1 MSIKPSHLDLW
12 VGDKMIEEFMGIEKP
27 FFNIFFFLKKNLK
40 TTSWVTNIAIYP
52 NTGLIL
58 YQISKEFFFKF
69 YLLYINNLSV
79 YLFLLAIIGR
89 LLDCLE
95 TKIFKIM
102 ATLGVNIAH
111 IAIVRQAR
119 KTIEPDPVQF
129 AFLAELGGADSITV
143 HLREDRRHIQD
154 RDVFLLKKTIKTKLN
169 LEMAATEEML
179 EIAKKTLP
187 DYVTLVPEKREE
199 VTTEGGLDLKS
210 NVQYLKNFVGNLKDS
225 NIEVSAF
232 IDPLGEQI
240 NYSKEIGFDFI
251 ELHTGKY
258 AELSGSEQYKELQR
272 IIESTHLANDL
283 GLVVNAGHGLNYNNV
298 KKIASI
304 NNMNELNIG
313 HSIVAR
319 ALAIGLEKSVR
330 EMKSLITSN

>member
-1 MSIKPSHLDLW
+1 M
-12 VGDKMIEEFMGIEKP
+12 
-27 FFNIFFFLKKNLK
+27 
-40 TTSWVTNIAIYP
+40 T
-52 NTGLIL
+52 
-58 YQISKEFFFKF
+58 
-69 YLLYINNLSV
+69 
-79 YLFLLAIIGR
+79 
-89 LLDCLE
+89 
-95 TKIFKIM
+95 
-102 ATLGVNIAH
+102 TLGVNIDH
-111 IAIVRQAR
+111 IANVRQAR
-119 KTIEPDPVQF
+119 RTVEPDPVQF

-154 RDVFLLKKTIKTKLN
+154 RDVFLLKDTIKTKLN

-179 EIAKKTLP
+179 EIAKKLLP
-187 DYVTLVPEKREE
+187 NYVSLVPEKREE
-199 VTTEGGLDLKS
+199 VTTEGGLDVKN
-210 NVQYLKNFVGNLKDS
+210 NVQYLKNFVAKLNDS

-232 IDPLGEQI
+232 IDPVVEQI
-240 NYSKEIGFDFI
+240 NYSREIGFKFI

-258 AELSGSEQYKELQR
+258 AELSGYEQHKELQR

-283 GLVVNAGHGLNYNNV
+283 GLVVNAGHGLNFNNV

>member
-1 MSIKPSHLDLW
+1 M
-12 VGDKMIEEFMGIEKP
+12 
-27 FFNIFFFLKKNLK
+27 
-40 TTSWVTNIAIYP
+40 T
-52 NTGLIL
+52 
-58 YQISKEFFFKF
+58 
-69 YLLYINNLSV
+69 
-79 YLFLLAIIGR
+79 
-89 LLDCLE
+89 
-95 TKIFKIM
+95 
-102 ATLGVNIAH
+102 TLGVNIDH
-111 IAIVRQAR
+111 IANVRQAR

-154 RDVFLLKKTIKTKLN
+154 RDVFLLKETIKTKLN

-179 EIAKKTLP
+179 EISKKLLP

-199 VTTEGGLDLKS
+199 VTTEGGLNLKN
-210 NVQYLKNFVGNLKDS
+210 NVKYLKNFVSSLKDS

-232 IDPLGEQI
+232 IDPLSEQI
-240 NYSKEIGFDFI
+240 TYSKEIGFDFI

-258 AELSGSEQYKELQR
+258 AELKGEDQYVELQK
-272 IIESTHLANDL
+272 IIESTHEANDM

-298 KKIASI
+298 KEIASI

-319 ALAIGLEKSVR
+319 ALAVGLEKSVR
-330 EMKSLITSN
+330 EMKSLITSS